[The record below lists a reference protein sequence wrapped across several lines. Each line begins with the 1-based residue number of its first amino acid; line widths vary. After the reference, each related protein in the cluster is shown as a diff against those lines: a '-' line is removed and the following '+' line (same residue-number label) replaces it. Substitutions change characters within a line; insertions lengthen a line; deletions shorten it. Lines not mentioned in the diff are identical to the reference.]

1 MIKLGPLSND
11 STMEKHIFFQQLVI
25 FFKIQV
31 YIHEQH
37 LIKRNIRIIEMAETN
52 DLMLLRYNTQNA
64 SHIKTLSPWHQKII
78 FWSNTLGF
86 DLLGTDNSRKIP
98 EVMEF
103 THN

>member
-1 MIKLGPLSND
+1 
-11 STMEKHIFFQQLVI
+11 
-25 FFKIQV
+25 
-31 YIHEQH
+31 
-37 LIKRNIRIIEMAETN
+37 MAETN

-103 THN
+103 THDHIDFDHISFIIYNPLTTCNHSNAPNQEKCTYDIV